1 MMFSL
6 RFFHEIRED
15 YRSFIPSLL
24 WFVTGGGLLFTL
36 GNISLLM
43 LAEPVSAR
51 LPPLSDAYPV
61 QYEMPALSLFQ
72 EAGAWSRFHIDAIAL
87 SSPEIKDAPAS
98 ALKLKVTGILYHHDA
113 KKSVAIVESNK
124 QQTMLQ
130 AGDPLPGTD
139 AEIALVLNDRI
150 IIAHQG
156 KYESIAIER
165 DIH

>member
-6 RFFHEIRED
+6 RFFHEIRGD
-15 YRSFIPSLL
+15 YRKFIPGVL
-24 WFVTGGGLLFTL
+24 WCVTGGGLLFTL
-36 GNISLLM
+36 GRISLLLM
-43 LAEPVSAR
+43 ADPVSIR

-61 QYEMPALSLFQ
+61 HSEMPALSLFQ

-98 ALKLKVTGILYHHDA
+98 TLKLKVTGILYHHDA
-113 KKSVAIVESNK
+113 TKSVAIVESNK

-130 AGDPLPGTD
+130 AGDPLPG
-139 AEIALVLNDRI
+139 AEAKIALVLNDRI

-156 KYESIAIER
+156 KYESIAMER